1 MSATPENTQPL
12 FEGSTID
19 DNSKKSS
26 LNKSKNRNRNR
37 NKRKGNKTDEK
48 TIGKLNSTD
57 IENNDS
63 KAKNPKDV
71 KDTKK
76 KGKKLNNKNNKSHE
90 KPLFKELEKLI
101 PIINPITVNGL
112 STKTLTT
119 DILTFL
125 KKIIDDKSNKDEI
138 FMTFFLKPSDP
149 DFPFDIS
156 LLTLTLC
163 IPQTYP
169 NKLPSPTI
177 MILNDDI
184 PRGYSVNIEI
194 GFKKIVSTIL
204 ANRQS
209 KKKNDIL
216 KSKENEKKKN
226 NQDNDK
232 TNSNENMNKAEED
245 DQMKIDIVGGND
257 LLGMIKTLD
266 KNLEKFLSMEKK
278 DTIKLVKVINKQEKQ
293 NRMNITSKEKIQK
306 GEKTPKHLKEVH
318 STINTEKYKLRKEE
332 IDIFRQRLKENQIT
346 VASDNSLG
354 TTYKMVLYFKDDN
367 LTVEFDSSEEVTIEK
382 LYVKVSVPKEYLSN
396 PKKGIK
402 LFIDMSNS
410 YNIELLNSIQD
421 TNIRLIFGKLINNI
435 NRNYD
440 TFSLDIASSNCK
452 DPNRTSST
460 FWTITSQLNFF
471 VHNIQKFMNERA
483 DFQNWYSANK
493 ELNSLL
499 LQSN

>member
-1 MSATPENTQPL
+1 MPEETHPPV
-12 FEGSTID
+12 EGSTIT
-19 DNSKKSS
+19 DNSKKTAS
-26 LNKSKNRNRNR
+26 NRNKNRN
-37 NKRKGNKTDEK
+37 KKKGRKTDEQK
-48 TIGKLNSTD
+48 TTKSNPSDL
-57 IENNDS
+57 ENND
-63 KAKNPKDV
+63 KKIKKTKDI

-76 KGKKLNNKNNKSHE
+76 KDRKPNNKNNKSQG

-101 PIINPITVNGL
+101 PVINPITVNGL
-112 STKTLTT
+112 PTKSLTT

-125 KKIIDDKSNKDEI
+125 KKIIDDKSNQDEI

-204 ANRQS
+204 ENRQN
-209 KKKNDIL
+209 KKKNDTS

-226 NQDNDK
+226 KQDDKKKNDENINK
-232 TNSNENMNKAEED
+232 TED
-245 DQMKIDIVGGND
+245 DDQINLDVVGGND

-266 KNLEKFLSMEKK
+266 KYLEKFLSMEKK
-278 DTIKLVKVINKQEKQ
+278 DTIKLVKVINKQQQEQKQ
-293 NRMNITSKEKIQK
+293 KNIISKEKNQK
-306 GEKTPKHLKEVH
+306 KEKTAKHINEV
-318 STINTEKYKLRKEE
+318 SSNIDNEKYKLRKEE
-332 IDIFRQRLKENQIT
+332 LDIFRQRLKDNSIT
-346 VASDNSLG
+346 VVSDNSHG

-382 LYVKVSVPKEYLSN
+382 LYVKVSVPKEYLNN

-402 LFIDMSNS
+402 LLIDMSNS

-421 TNIRLIFGKLINNI
+421 TNVRLIFGKLINNI

-440 TFSLDIASSNCK
+440 AFSLDIASLNCK

-460 FWTITSQLNFF
+460 YWTITSQLNFF

-493 ELNSLL
+493 EMNSLL